1 MAIDQGVLVS
11 STLDSAERWTTLP
24 ACKSAA
30 LADRLTASHFAETL
44 SEAAI
49 APEASVAEALAAT
62 NATIACEPAAGS
74 LSCVA
79 QVVPLL
85 QKVSIRPEV
94 VSQNMSTCPI
104 APTSTEVVAVSFT
117 GLPGPTTDG
126 WSDLS
131 VTPNQLTWMGLE
143 AMPSP
148 ADGIVAAGRVMK
160 AANECTPEVAL

>member
-1 MAIDQGVLVS
+1 MDHGVLVS
-11 STLDSAERWTTLP
+11 SALDSAERWTTLP

-49 APEASVAEALAAT
+49 APETSVAEALAPT

-85 QKVSIRPEV
+85 QQVSIRPAV
-94 VSQNMSTCPI
+94 VS
-104 APTSTEVVAVSFT
+104 
-117 GLPGPTTDG
+117 
-126 WSDLS
+126 
-131 VTPNQLTWMGLE
+131 PNRNT
-143 AMPSP
+143 
-148 ADGIVAAGRVMK
+148 V
-160 AANECTPEVAL
+160 

>member
-1 MAIDQGVLVS
+1 
-11 STLDSAERWTTLP
+11 
-24 ACKSAA
+24 
-30 LADRLTASHFAETL
+30 L
-44 SEAAI
+44 SEGAI
-49 APEASVAEALAAT
+49 APEASVAEALAPT

-85 QKVSIRPEV
+85 QKVSIRPAV

>member
-1 MAIDQGVLVS
+1 MEIDQGVWVS

-44 SEAAI
+44 SEGAI
-49 APEASVAEALAAT
+49 APEASVAEALVPT
-62 NATIACEPAAGS
+62 KATIACEPAAGS

-79 QVVPLL
+79 QLVPLL
-85 QKVSIRPEV
+85 QKVSIRSAV
-94 VSQNMSTCPI
+94 VSQNVSTCPI
-104 APTSTEVVAVSFT
+104 APTSTELVAVSFT

-131 VTPNQLTWMGLE
+131 VTPNQLTWIGLE

-148 ADGIVAAGRVMK
+148 AGG
-160 AANECTPEVAL
+160 